1 MVVGFDSKI
10 MLSDI
15 TGMLALYSPETQT
28 TECTYMAGTRY
39 SFYYD
44 IYEESL
50 VLLDKGELLPPPDL
64 SSEESTD
71 DYDDD
76 DNDDDEENIVRRE
89 TPHMR
94 EFQKHRVMYQCVA
107 AFLRARNNN

>member
-28 TECTYMAGTRY
+28 TECTYIAGTRY

-71 DYDDD
+71 DDNDD

-94 EFQKHRVMYQCVA
+94 EFQKHRVMYQRVA
-107 AFLRARNNN
+107 AFLGARNNN